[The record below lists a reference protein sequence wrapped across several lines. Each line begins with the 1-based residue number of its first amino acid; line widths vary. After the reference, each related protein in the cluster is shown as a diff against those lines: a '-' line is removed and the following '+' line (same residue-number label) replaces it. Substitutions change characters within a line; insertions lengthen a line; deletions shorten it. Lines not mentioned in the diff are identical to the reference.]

1 VKKHP
6 LYRSCLSCCKGIK
19 KHSMQQRKT
28 KIKSAA
34 NPAEMGKTYDYQRV
48 V

>member
-1 VKKHP
+1 MLQRYKKTFNAT
-6 LYRSCLSCCKGIK
+6 K
-19 KHSMQQRKT
+19 KN

-34 NPAEMGKTYDYQRV
+34 NPAEMVKTYDYQRV

>member
-1 VKKHP
+1 
-6 LYRSCLSCCKGIK
+6 
-19 KHSMQQRKT
+19 MQQRKT

-48 V
+48 VWIIQ